1 MPQCS
6 TYSHKSD
13 LPILCFLYKSARTV
27 EYISDC
33 TDNAGVNAD
42 SPDSDAVFLQKSFV
56 VEGPA
61 NKARDIFN

>member
-1 MPQCS
+1 MPQR
-6 TYSHKSD
+6 TPYPHKSD

-42 SPDSDAVFLQKSFV
+42 SPDSDAVFLQKSFII
-56 VEGPA
+56 EGSA
-61 NKARDIFN
+61 NKALGRI